1 MARIMFFRAC
11 VSRWLALNDCVKN
24 LKERC
29 DVSSQA
35 KIGGDSTRVVRKGM
49 IVVRIRKD
57 GGNGR
62 REIGRRVRTAD
73 GEVAVNAIQQPL
85 RDAAHGERRG
95 GNATGSTLKSDEA
108 EWLRP

>member
-1 MARIMFFRAC
+1 
-11 VSRWLALNDCVKN
+11 
-24 LKERC
+24 
-29 DVSSQA
+29 
-35 KIGGDSTRVVRKGM
+35 M

-108 EWLRP
+108 EWLAQAIGSELRRRGIERRWRIALAE